1 MKEYETKT
9 DIDIDKL
16 GEQFG
21 TIYRKLRPKVEEA
34 ITKPEMQPLYEK
46 MENSLKHEF
55 GGSLSKKDM
64 LDLLTFYLV
73 IDPVHQAIY
82 NAIGQAGGS
91 VD

>member
-1 MKEYETKT
+1 MKETGEK
-9 DIDIDKL
+9 IDVDKL

-21 TIYRKLRPKVEEA
+21 TIFRKLRPKVEEA

-46 MENSLKHEF
+46 LKESLKHEF
-55 GGSLSKKDM
+55 GDSLSKKDM

-73 IDPVHQAIY
+73 MDPVHQAIFG
-82 NAIGQAGGS
+82 AVDS